1 MGFSWKSS
9 SAGLLPF
16 VREENFLAQWCDV
29 AHLVYTYIVDL
40 AAHFSTA
47 NHKGRGRAESKPVPP
62 SIHPIP
68 RAILAESRIFC
79 PATWYLKLNALSSRA
94 TNGLSIMN
102 NPADSFLSPPG
113 AP

>member
-47 NHKGRGRAESKPVPP
+47 NHKGRGGQNPSPCLLPFTQFLEKSSLNLVSSVPQRGT
-62 SIHPIP
+62 SSST
-68 RAILAESRIFC
+68 R
-79 PATWYLKLNALSSRA
+79 YLP
-94 TNGLSIMN
+94 G
-102 NPADSFLSPPG
+102 PPT
-113 AP
+113 AFP